1 MTPEQE
7 KTLQEQRA
15 ARRKRQLRR
24 EAEAR
29 QRRQTL
35 LRLIFMVGALV
46 MATALI
52 VWVSTGGPQ
61 QPTEPTQTSQTQAT
75 TEPAT
80 QPTTE
85 ATQPSVPETTA
96 PTEPYTV
103 VHIAAT
109 GDLNVTDGVVT
120 TAMNAAGYDFS
131 DTFLDVAPVLA
142 QADLSIVNF
151 EGTLAGAPYGTKT
164 SSAPNS
170 LAQALADMGVDLVQT
185 ANSAAIRSG
194 VLGLQSTIAG
204 FRNLGIGCVGTFTDA
219 EAFRR
224 SGGFTLVELQGIRV
238 AFVAFTKGMDNTG
251 LPAGSEDCVNVLYED
266 YTTDYKKID
275 SKSITKILDNVA
287 KEEPDVT
294 IALVHW
300 GSEYNENISA
310 SQEKVRDLLLSNG
323 VDAIIGTHSHL
334 LQQIDFDETA
344 GTLVAWSLGDFY
356 GDAAEPAT
364 NYSVI
369 LDLEITRDNELGTSS
384 VTGYSVTPIYTLK
397 PEQSLLGGT
406 RVVRME
412 AAIARYETGYL
423 GRLTDDAYDSVTYAR
438 KRVDQRIAGE

>member
-1 MTPEQE
+1 MTPEQHDTLE
-7 KTLQEQRA
+7 KQRA
-15 ARRKRQLRR
+15 ARLARQRRR

-29 QRRQTL
+29 QRRQAMVRLAAMIGML
-35 LRLIFMVGALV
+35 LLAV
-46 MATALI
+46 ALI

-61 QPTEPTQTSQTQAT
+61 QSATEPTQTSASTA
-75 TEPAT
+75 
-80 QPTTE
+80 
-85 ATQPSVPETTA
+85 PSTETTA
-96 PTEPYTV
+96 PTEPEPTAATEPYTV
-103 VHIAAT
+103 IHIAAA
-109 GDLNVTDGVVT
+109 GDLNVTDGVIT
-120 TAMNAAGYDFS
+120 TAMNASGYDFS
-131 DTFLDVAPVLA
+131 DTFLDVAPVLS

-164 SSAPNS
+164 GSAPAS

-185 ANSAAIRSG
+185 ANSAAIRAG

-204 FRNLGIGCVGTFTDA
+204 FRNLGIGCVGTFTDSD
-219 EAFRR
+219 AFRR
-224 SGGFTLVELQGIRV
+224 SGGFTMVEVQGIRI

-251 LPAGSEDCVNVLYED
+251 LPTGSEDCVNVLYED
-266 YTTDYKKID
+266 YTTDYKKINT
-275 SKSITKILDNVA
+275 KAITSVLGNVA

-300 GSEYNENISA
+300 GSEYNENISE
-310 SQEKVRDLLLSNG
+310 SQEDVRDILLAGG

-334 LQQIDFDETA
+334 LQKIDFDESA

-356 GDAAEPAT
+356 GDASEPAT

-369 LDLEITRDNELGTSS
+369 LDLEITMDNELGTAS
-384 VTGYSVTPIYTLK
+384 VTGYTTTPIYTLK
-397 PEQSLLGGT
+397 PDQSILGGT

-412 AAIARYETGYL
+412 QAIARYESGYL
-423 GRLTDDAYDSVTYAR
+423 GRITDSAYDSITYAR

>member
-1 MTPEQE
+1 MTPEQQNSLE
-7 KTLQEQRA
+7 QQRA
-15 ARRKRQLRR
+15 ARRKRQMQR
-24 EAEAR
+24 EAAAR
-29 QRRQTL
+29 QRRQTFV
-35 LRLIFMVGALV
+35 RLFFMIGALI
-46 MATALI
+46 MAVAMI
-52 VWVSTGGPQ
+52 VWVSVGGPA
-61 QPTEPTQTSQTQAT
+61 QPTEPTQATQIQAT

-85 ATQPSVPETTA
+85 PSVPESTA

-109 GDLNVTDGVVT
+109 GDLNVTDGVIT

-131 DTFLDVAPVLA
+131 QTFLDVAPVLA

-164 SSAPNS
+164 GSAPAS

-194 VLGLQSTIAG
+194 VLGLQSTIDG
-204 FRNLGIGCVGTFTDA
+204 FRNLGIGCVGTFTNS

-224 SGGFTLVELQGIRV
+224 SGGYTLVEIQGIRI

-251 LPAGSEDCVNVLYED
+251 LPTGSEDCVNVLYED

-275 SKSITKILDNVA
+275 TKAVTKILDNVA

-300 GSEYNENISA
+300 GSEYNENISD
-310 SQEKVRDLLLSNG
+310 SQEKVRDLLIGNG

-334 LQQIDFDETA
+334 LQRIDFDETA

-356 GDAAEPAT
+356 GDASEPAT

-397 PEQSLLGGT
+397 PEQSLLGGI

-412 AAIARYETGYL
+412 GAIARYENGYL
-423 GRLTDDAYDSVTYAR
+423 GRLTDEAYDSVTYAR

>member
-1 MTPEQE
+1 MTPEQ
-7 KTLQEQRA
+7 KDTLEQQRA
-15 ARRKRQLRR
+15 ARLARQRRR

-29 QRRQTL
+29 QRRQTM
-35 LRLIFMVGALV
+35 LRLAMMVGALL
-46 MATALI
+46 MAVALI

-61 QPTEPTQTSQTQAT
+61 N
-75 TEPAT
+75 AT
-80 QPTTE
+80 QPTTQP
-85 ATQPSVPETTA
+85 TQPSTQATLPTEPEPPAT
-96 PTEPYTV
+96 TEPYTV

-109 GDLNVTDGVVT
+109 GDLNVTDQVVT

-151 EGTLAGAPYGTKT
+151 EGTLAGAPFGTKT
-164 SSAPNS
+164 GSAPAS
-170 LAQALADMGVDLVQT
+170 LAQTLADMGVDLVQT

-204 FRNLGIGCVGTFTDA
+204 FQNVGISCVGTFSDA

-224 SGGFTLVELQGIRV
+224 SGGYTMVELSGIRI

-251 LPAGSEDCVNVLYED
+251 LPVGSEDCVNVLYED

-275 SKSITKILDNVA
+275 TKGITKVLDNVA
-287 KEEPDVT
+287 EEVPDLT

-310 SQEKVRDLLLSNG
+310 SQEDVRDLLIANG

-334 LQQIDFDETA
+334 LQQIDYDETA

-356 GDAAEPAT
+356 GDASEPAT
-364 NYSVI
+364 NYSII
-369 LDLEITRDNELGTSS
+369 LDLEITKDNELGVASI
-384 VTGYSVTPIYTLK
+384 TGYDITPIYTLK
-397 PEQSLLGGT
+397 PDQSILGGT

-412 AAIARYETGYL
+412 QALARYEEGYL
-423 GRLTDDAYDSVTYAR
+423 GRITDGTYESMAYAR

>member
-1 MTPEQE
+1 MTPEQKDTLE
-7 KTLQEQRA
+7 KQRS
-15 ARRKRQLRR
+15 ARLARQRRR

-29 QRRQTL
+29 QRRQTM
-35 LRLIFMVGALV
+35 LRLVMMVGALF
-46 MATALI
+46 MAVALI

-61 QPTEPTQTSQTQAT
+61 TAP
-75 TEPAT
+75 T
-80 QPTTE
+80 QPTQPTQIQASTAPSTE
-85 ATQPSVPETTA
+85 TTAPPAPETTA

-103 VHIAAT
+103 IHVAAA
-109 GDLNVTDGVVT
+109 GDLNVTDHVVT
-120 TAMNAAGYDFS
+120 TAMSVAGYDFS
-131 DTFLDVAPVLA
+131 ETFLDVAPVLA
-142 QADLSIVNF
+142 EADLSIVNF

-164 SSAPNS
+164 GSAPAS

-204 FRNLGIGCVGTFTDA
+204 FRNLGIGCVGTFSDSD
-219 EAFRR
+219 AFRR
-224 SGGFTLVELQGIRV
+224 SGGFTLAQVQGIRI

-251 LPAGSEDCVNVLYED
+251 LPTGSEDCVNVLYED

-275 SKSITKILDNVA
+275 TKAITKVLDNVA

-300 GSEYNENISA
+300 GSEYNENISE
-310 SQEKVRDLLLSNG
+310 SQEDVRDLLLSKG

-334 LQQIDFDETA
+334 LQQIDFDEAA

-356 GDAAEPAT
+356 GDASEPAT

-369 LDLEITRDNELGTSS
+369 LDLEITMDNELGTAS
-384 VTGYSVTPIYTLK
+384 VTGYDVTPIYTLK
-397 PEQSLLGGT
+397 PDQSILGGT
-406 RVVRME
+406 RVVRMDQ
-412 AAIARYETGYL
+412 AIARYDEGYL
-423 GRLTDDAYDSVTYAR
+423 GRVTDGAYESITYAR

>member
-1 MTPEQE
+1 MTPEQKETLE
-7 KTLQEQRA
+7 KQRS
-15 ARRKRQLRR
+15 ARLARQRRR

-29 QRRQTL
+29 QRRQTM
-35 LRLIFMVGALV
+35 LRLVMMVGALL
-46 MATALI
+46 MAVALI
-52 VWVSTGGPQ
+52 VWVSTGGPGTTPTTPTATT
-61 QPTEPTQTSQTQAT
+61 QPTQVSTAPSTQAT
-75 TEPAT
+75 TEPS
-80 QPTTE
+80 E
-85 ATQPSVPETTA
+85 PETTA

-103 VHIAAT
+103 IHIAAT
-109 GDLNVTDGVVT
+109 GDLNVTDNVVT

-131 DTFLDVAPVLA
+131 DTFLDVAPVLS

-164 SSAPNS
+164 GSAPAS

-204 FRNLGIGCVGTFTDA
+204 FRNLGIGCVGTFSDP
-219 EAFRR
+219 EAYRR
-224 SGGFTLVELQGIRV
+224 SGGFTMAQVQGIRI

-251 LPAGSEDCVNVLYED
+251 LPTGSEDCVNVLYED

-275 SKSITKILDNVA
+275 TKTITKVLDNVA

-294 IALVHW
+294 IALIHW
-300 GSEYNENISA
+300 GSEYNENISE
-310 SQEKVRDLLLSNG
+310 SQEDVRDLLLANG

-334 LQQIDFDETA
+334 LQQIDYDEEA

-356 GDAAEPAT
+356 GDASEPAT
-364 NYSVI
+364 NYSAI
-369 LDLEITRDNELGTSS
+369 LDLEITMDNELGTAAL
-384 VTGYSVTPIYTLK
+384 TGYSVTPIYTLK
-397 PEQSLLGGT
+397 PDQSILGGT
-406 RVVRME
+406 RVVRMDQ
-412 AAIARYETGYL
+412 AIARYESGYL
-423 GRLTDDAYDSVTYAR
+423 GRVTDSAYDSITYAR

>member
-1 MTPEQE
+1 MTPEQQQ
-7 KTLQEQRA
+7 TLEQQRA
-15 ARRKRQLRR
+15 ARRKRQMQR
-24 EAEAR
+24 EAAAR

-35 LRLIFMVGALV
+35 LRLVFMIGALI

-52 VWVSTGGPQ
+52 VWVSMGGTQ
-61 QPTEPTQTSQTQAT
+61 QVQTPTQSTQAT
-75 TEPAT
+75 QIQSTTA
-80 QPTTE
+80 PTTLP
-85 ATQPSVPETTA
+85 TDPPVPETTA

-151 EGTLAGAPYGTKT
+151 EGTLAGAPYGSKT
-164 SSAPNS
+164 GSAPAS

-185 ANSAAIRSG
+185 ANSAAIRAG
-194 VLGLQSTIAG
+194 VLGLQSTING
-204 FRNLGIGCVGTFTDA
+204 FRNLGIGCVGTFADSD
-219 EAFRR
+219 AFRR
-224 SGGFTLVELQGIRV
+224 SGGYTLVDIQGIRV

-251 LPAGSEDCVNVLYED
+251 LPTGSEDCVNVLYED

-275 SKSITKILDNVA
+275 TKAVTRILDNVA
-287 KEEPDVT
+287 KEEPDITV
-294 IALVHW
+294 ALVHW
-300 GSEYNENISA
+300 GSEYNENISE
-310 SQEKVRDLLLSNG
+310 SQKRVRDLLLNNG

-334 LQQIDFDETA
+334 LQQIDYDETA

-356 GDAAEPAT
+356 GDASEPAT

-412 AAIARYETGYL
+412 SAMSRYQTGYL
-423 GRLTDDAYDSVTYAR
+423 GRLTDEAYGSVEYAR